1 MMVTRTGPAPG
12 ASGARS
18 VPGADPG
25 GEYRLPN
32 PIRLPATAIPLLG
45 VRGGRTLGGD
55 YVAEP
60 PGHECPGY
68 AATEKPGE
76 PGSWRNGSDF
86 GAGFS
91 RLFVSHVA
99 RAFMPGRGRRSQ
111 SDKVELIL
119 QQPLLPH
126 PLLVELREIPLPGVR
141 EEGDHQAVRA
151 QPLGHLAGAG
161 HGGAAG
167 GAGEDRLPPRQL
179 HGGPVGG
186 LVVDRHDLVDVVP
199 PDGRRHEVLADAV
212 D

>member
-68 AATEKPGE
+68 ASTEKPGE
-76 PGSWRNGSDF
+76 PGSWRSVSDF
-86 GAGFS
+86 GAGFN
-91 RLFVSHVA
+91 RLFVSHAA
-99 RAFMPGRGRRSQ
+99 RAFMPGRGGRSQ
-111 SDKVELIL
+111 SDKALFFERIDRRPERVEIER
-119 QQPLLPH
+119 QPLT
-126 PLLVELREIPLPGVR
+126 
-141 EEGDHQAVRA
+141 
-151 QPLGHLAGAG
+151 AG
-161 HGGAAG
+161 
-167 GAGEDRLPPRQL
+167 DRLQCASAGPQHMDIPAL
-179 HGGPVGG
+179 GGE
-186 LVVDRHDLVDVVP
+186 LEDFQT
-199 PDGRRHEVLADAV
+199 A
-212 D
+212 

>member
-32 PIRLPATAIPLLG
+32 PIRLPATAIPLLA

-68 AATEKPGE
+68 ASTEKPGE
-76 PGSWRNGSDF
+76 PGSWRSGSDF

-91 RLFVSHVA
+91 RLFVSSVA
-99 RAFMPGRGRRSQ
+99 WAFMPGRDGRAQADYVESG
-111 SDKVELIL
+111 SDK
-119 QQPLLPH
+119 LPPH
-126 PLLVELREIPLPGVR
+126 APAPPPHRHSRRRDRGAPGGDLR
-141 EEGDHQAVRA
+141 
-151 QPLGHLAGAG
+151 
-161 HGGAAG
+161 GGAPG
-167 GAGEDRLPPRQL
+167 K
-179 HGGPVGG
+179 
-186 LVVDRHDLVDVVP
+186 
-199 PDGRRHEVLADAV
+199 
-212 D
+212 

>member
-68 AATEKPGE
+68 ASTEKPGE
-76 PGSWRNGSDF
+76 PGSWRSGSDF

-91 RLFVSHVA
+91 RLFVCYVA
-99 RAFMPGRGRRSQ
+99 RAFMPGRGPARS
-111 SDKVELIL
+111 S
-119 QQPLLPH
+119 
-126 PLLVELREIPLPGVR
+126 
-141 EEGDHQAVRA
+141 
-151 QPLGHLAGAG
+151 
-161 HGGAAG
+161 
-167 GAGEDRLPPRQL
+167 PPRAPL
-179 HGGPVGG
+179 
-186 LVVDRHDLVDVVP
+186 
-199 PDGRRHEVLADAV
+199 
-212 D
+212 

>member
-45 VRGGRTLGGD
+45 VRGGRALGGD

-68 AATEKPGE
+68 ASTEKPGE
-76 PGSWRNGSDF
+76 PGSWRSGSDF

-91 RLFVSHVA
+91 RLFVSGVA
-99 RAFMPGRGRRSQ
+99 RAFMPGRGGHSQ
-111 SDKVELIL
+111 SDIGRPYSFRVEARLSSTT
-119 QQPLLPH
+119 
-126 PLLVELREIPLPGVR
+126 LPGAAA
-141 EEGDHQAVRA
+141 EGPAIA
-151 QPLGHLAGAG
+151 T
-161 HGGAAG
+161 AAG
-167 GAGEDRLPPRQL
+167 
-179 HGGPVGG
+179 
-186 LVVDRHDLVDVVP
+186 
-199 PDGRRHEVLADAV
+199 DAV
-212 D
+212 VGRI